1 MVGPMDKLDDSE
13 IESRLAD
20 LEGWG
25 RQGDAICKEFER
37 NDFVGSVDFAKAIVG
52 PAEEMGHHPDLT
64 ISWDTVE
71 VTITTHSEG
80 GVTANDFELAKR
92 IDGLA

>member
-1 MVGPMDKLDDSE
+1 MQKLNDSE

-20 LEGWG
+20 LEGWE
-25 RQGDAICKEFER
+25 RDGDAIKKAFER
-37 NDFVGSVDFAKAIVG
+37 NDFVGSVDFVKQIVE
-52 PAEEMGHHPDLT
+52 PAEDMGHHPDLS

-80 GVTANDFELAKR
+80 GLTEDDFKLAER
-92 IDGLA
+92 INGLA